1 MLPTRRDLLTL
12 AGRAA
17 LLPGAAEFVAAWLQA
32 APVHQ
37 HSSAA
42 PPEPPLLRNYEPQF
56 FDAADFEALQS
67 FTEILIPTDET
78 PGAREAHCAHYIDF
92 LLQAADAMPALR
104 SQWRQAMQALRQAG
118 FHSAAPPQR
127 ALLVEAMSRPERE
140 PAAKHPAYSAY
151 RLIKELNTFAF
162 YTARAGM
169 IEALDYRGNTFNAT
183 FPGCQHPEHRTV

>member
-32 APVHQ
+32 APAHQ
-37 HSSAA
+37 HGTAA
-42 PPEPPLLRNYEPQF
+42 PPEPPLLHNYEPQF
-56 FDAADFEALQS
+56 FGAADFAALRS